1 MEIGGG
7 VVGNGKPGH
16 ERLREALPAFEQP
29 EVWIRFP
36 RQLGDVIFSIPF
48 LYALQRA
55 WNGIAESQGRKIRW
69 VAVGH
74 AIGAAVFSEAH
85 PDFIA
90 ESVIEARRDQ
100 KPDPWALVR
109 RWRKQP
115 PVAFVNLSQSAR
127 LAFAAWLAR
136 VPLRAGIA
144 DNQLSVLYHY
154 PFAYRDLP
162 IHLVRRY
169 EPLLEQLTGS
179 SRLEWMPMGPER
191 LGGLGGLE
199 KLRAAG
205 WKGGPYV
212 TLSYG
217 TRGFNKRWFPEVPQ
231 WTGFAQLAKA
241 NGLEVVWLGGPD
253 EIELGKRLAELSPG
267 TLNLT
272 GQTSI
277 PEACAIQS
285 RAWGNVAVDTGLA
298 HTAAGTGRPT
308 ITVNGAS
315 PEHLI
320 NPLGPFALSV
330 RGPCIDV
337 ADPQPLEGEVDMNST
352 AYRVSPL
359 RVWNLLQGLV
369 AESGG
374 RMLDPVLP
382 EAIRGRS

>member
-1 MEIGGG
+1 
-7 VVGNGKPGH
+7 VGKLKPGQ
-16 ERLREALPAFEQP
+16 ERLLDLLPAFEEP

-48 LYALQRA
+48 LHGLQRS
-55 WNGIAESQGRKIRW
+55 WNPIAEAHGRKIRW

-74 AIGAAVFSEAH
+74 AIGAAIFSEAS

-90 ESVIEARRDQ
+90 ESVIEASKEQ

-109 RWRKQP
+109 RWRKRP
-115 PVAFVNLSQSAR
+115 PLAFVNLSQSAR
-127 LAFAAWLAR
+127 LALAAWAAG
-136 VPLRAGIA
+136 VPIRAGIA
-144 DNQLSVLYHY
+144 DNQLSLLYHY

-179 SRLEWMPMGPER
+179 PRLEWMPMGPDK
-191 LGGLGGLE
+191 LGGQGGFA

-205 WKGGPYV
+205 WQGGPYV
-212 TLSYG
+212 TLSFG
-217 TRGFNKRWFPEVPQ
+217 TRGYNKRWFPEVAQ
-231 WTGFAQLAKA
+231 WTGFAQIALAQ
-241 NGLEVVWLGGPD
+241 GLAVVWLGGPD
-253 EIELGKRLAELSPG
+253 EVELGARLAAGVPG

-272 GQTSI
+272 GQTTM

-330 RGPCIDV
+330 RGACIDV
-337 ADPQPLEGEVDMNST
+337 AAAQPLDPEVDLNST
-352 AYRVSPL
+352 AYRVTPM
-359 RVWNLLQGLV
+359 RVWNLLEGLV
-369 AESGG
+369 AEF
-374 RMLDPVLP
+374 
-382 EAIRGRS
+382 EGRSQEARLPKDSV